1 MKKTSRRHFLLLSVS
16 AGSALALSR
25 TAFAASPAN
34 MLSESD
40 PQAKA
45 VGYTED
51 ASKVDKAKF
60 PNFAAGQSCATCS
73 LFQGKA
79 SDTYG
84 GCTLF
89 GDKQVA
95 SRGWCS
101 SYSNM

>member
-1 MKKTSRRHFLLLSVS
+1 MKPSRRQFLILS
-16 AGSALALSR
+16 AGISSSLVVSR
-25 TAFAASPAN
+25 AAFGAAN
-34 MLSESD
+34 TLSETD

-60 PNFAAGQSCATCS
+60 PNFAAGQTCANCS

-79 SDTYG
+79 TDAYG

-95 SRGWCS
+95 ARGWCS